1 MMVGGQTETAGR
13 LPATPGAPVLAL
25 DAVTVRGPD
34 SRSGLEGVSLTV
46 NAGEIVGVAGV
57 SGNGQGVLT
66 DLLSGLRAPDRGVV
80 RLDGAPVARFDPRTF
95 LRAGVGRIPE
105 DRHHEGVVGSMS
117 VAENLLLESLD
128 DPAFVRRGFLRSA
141 AIRDHARA
149 AAAQYD
155 IRGPGPDAEARLLSG
170 GNIQKLVLAR
180 VFAASPRL
188 IVADQ
193 PTRGLDIGAA
203 QAVARRLLEARGR
216 GAGVVLV
223 SEDLDE
229 ILALSDR
236 IVVMHDGRLAPAETR
251 DRGRIG
257 LLMAGEAA

>member
-1 MMVGGQTETAGR
+1 M
-13 LPATPGAPVLAL
+13 
-25 DAVTVRGPD
+25 
-34 SRSGLEGVSLTV
+34 LT
-46 NAGEIVGVAGV
+46 G
-57 SGNGQGVLT
+57 
-66 DLLSGLRAPDRGVV
+66 LLSGLRVPEAGEV
-80 RLDGAPVARFDPRTF
+80 RLDGAPVARFDPLTF
-95 LRAGVGRIPE
+95 VRAGVGRIPA
-105 DRHHEGVVGSMS
+105 DRHHDGVVGSMS
-117 VAENLLLESLD
+117 VAENLILESLD
-128 DPAFVRRGFLRSA
+128 DPAYARLGFLRRA
-141 AIRDHARA
+141 AIREHARA
-149 AAAQYD
+149 AAGRYD

-203 QAVARRLLEARGR
+203 LAVARRLLEARGR
-216 GAGVVLV
+216 GAGIVLV

-236 IVVMHDGRLAPAETR
+236 ILVMHDGRLAPAATR

-257 LLMAGEAA
+257 LMMAGEAA